1 MLKLK
6 AMLMKLLK
14 LLKRLDNGISTIL
27 LFIMVILTLLNG
39 LLFFKKLIKL
49 QEETNTLLKKLCDKE
64 KSENITTPNNAMSTE
79 EIEKLKASYMATMS
93 VDKYVK

>member
-1 MLKLK
+1 MGLIQL
-6 AMLMKLLK
+6 
-14 LLKRLDNGISTIL
+14 L
-27 LFIMVILTLLNG
+27 LFIMIILTLLNG

-64 KSENITTPNNAMSTE
+64 KSENISSPNNAMSTE
-79 EIEKLKASYMATMS
+79 EIEKLKATYMATMN

>member
-1 MLKLK
+1 MGLIQL
-6 AMLMKLLK
+6 
-14 LLKRLDNGISTIL
+14 L
-27 LFIMVILTLLNG
+27 LFIMIILTLLNG

-49 QEETNTLLKKLCDKE
+49 QEETNSLLKKLCDKE
-64 KSENITTPNNAMSTE
+64 KSENISTPNNAMSTE

>member
-1 MLKLK
+1 MGLVQ
-6 AMLMKLLK
+6 
-14 LLKRLDNGISTIL
+14 IL

-64 KSENITTPNNAMSTE
+64 KSANISTPNNAMSTK
-79 EIEKLKASYMATMS
+79 EIEKLKASYMATMN

>member
-1 MLKLK
+1 M
-6 AMLMKLLK
+6 
-14 LLKRLDNGISTIL
+14 I
-27 LFIMVILTLLNG
+27 ILTLLNG

-49 QEETNTLLKKLCDKE
+49 QEETNSLLKKLCDKE
-64 KSENITTPNNAMSTE
+64 KSENISTPNNAMSTE